1 MSSLRPRYQQT
12 YPDTLA
18 TMEELRALGL
28 RPGTSELDAILEY
41 THQTRTGVASARCL
55 SGRRRCPSQPRSSCP
70 EGGFNPVNEEGDLSA
85 ALISFI

>member
-41 THQTRTGVASARCL
+41 THQDRSGLCALFERAKAVPVAASVEL
-55 SGRRRCPSQPRSSCP
+55 S
-70 EGGFNPVNEEGDLSA
+70 
-85 ALISFI
+85 